1 MEAIYSLP
9 KDLKDQLM
17 IIKIREGSKRFENDF
32 FRKYISKKAALKN
45 IDSSTR
51 DAIYCETIAEV
62 IIRIKDESKND
73 IKDLGGYVNIC
84 IRNAGAKYHKD
95 QKKSPIEFH
104 GMDEDWRWADSTLDD
119 EESEKQLI
127 FDMMES
133 VLKKLK
139 EPCKSVLEDKYLYGY
154 TYKKIQEKYNKP
166 TENAAKWYGNDC
178 LRKAR
183 EKGRVI
189 YLNHVSNE

>member
-1 MEAIYSLP
+1 
-9 KDLKDQLM
+9 M

-32 FRKYISKKAALKN
+32 FRKYISKKVALKN
-45 IDSSTR
+45 IDSPTR

-84 IRNAGAKYHKD
+84 LRNAGAKYHKD

-104 GMDEDWRWADSTLDD
+104 GMDEDWRWADSTLNDQ
-119 EESEKQLI
+119 ESEKQLI
-127 FDMMES
+127 FAMMDE
-133 VLKKLK
+133 VLKKLSDK
-139 EPCKSVLEDKYLYGY
+139 CKSILEDRYLNGY
-154 TYKKIQEKYNKP
+154 TYDKIREKYNKS

-183 EKGRVI
+183 EKGRII